1 MTDFRPT
8 RGPAILYGL
17 LILAI
22 GLVYRLSFIYQ
33 GWSATDEGWLQAA
46 GGRIASGQV
55 PYRDFEFLLPP
66 VTIYK
71 EAALAAITGSS
82 WTVLAS
88 RWLFSVE
95 VTVASLLVFLI
106 LRSVVGERT
115 AFFAS
120 LPTVFFT
127 VMILAFTNYTY
138 DAEFL
143 ALVSV
148 TLAVYAGE
156 ARRRLWVMALTAGG
170 VAALAAM
177 AKSPFLAFLPAIPFA
192 ALAGAWLRRD
202 RANTPAMVRS
212 LQRVWPLYLVGAAI
226 VIAAFF
232 AYFAAIGTLPAFV
245 DQAFLLTA
253 RANPVSLRFALIQD
267 LPDYA
272 VRFGRLGLGLVAI
285 ILLLLPFAINR
296 LWELA
301 RTVLLF
307 GALLYVLVYTQ
318 LHPPIPSRPYF
329 INVAYFVVSAVGV
342 IALLVS
348 LAVETPWLARNQT
361 AAGLRSRLP
370 PPELVF
376 LALFLQW
383 LAQFHYDG
391 LVFWFVGSF
400 LSVPVVLIFVRE
412 LGRVRVPAFPGARR
426 LSFGAPATA
435 WVLLGTWL
443 SIGGAG
449 VFLERV
455 YQDAD
460 RPQLTASFSAPKLSG
475 ITTYPETAQRVDG
488 LVAEVDR
495 RTSPGDPVFFFPDFG
510 IMYAVTGRINPTP
523 IDWYNEAFLTPAVTD
538 QVLAA
543 LQRDPPKVVFLQYQ
557 REGAYQRNQPPID
570 YAHSKWAPIFLY
582 LISHYRVD
590 GAVQDIAVLVP
601 AGT

>member
-8 RGPAILYGL
+8 RGPAILYAL
-17 LILAI
+17 LILAV
-22 GLVYRLSFIYQ
+22 GLAYRLSFVYQ

-46 GGRIASGQV
+46 GIRIASGQV
-55 PYRDFEFLLPP
+55 PYRDFEYPLPP

-71 EAALAAITGSS
+71 EAALAAVTGPG

-88 RWLFSVE
+88 RWLFSFE
-95 VTVASLLVFLI
+95 VTLASLLAFLI
-106 LRSVVGERT
+106 LRRAVSDRT
-115 AFFAS
+115 AFFVT

-138 DAEFL
+138 DAEFW

-156 ARRRLWVMALTAGG
+156 GRRQGLVALAAGG
-170 VAALAAM
+170 AAGLAAM

-192 ALAGAWLRRD
+192 ALAGSWLRRGRND
-202 RANTPAMVRS
+202 APQMARS
-212 LQRVWPLYLVGAAI
+212 LQRVWLLYLAGAAI
-226 VIAAFF
+226 VIGGFF
-232 AYFAAIGTLPAFV
+232 AYFASIGLLRSFV
-245 DQAFLLTA
+245 EQAFLLTA

-272 VRFGRLGLGLVAI
+272 VRFGRLGIGVTAI

-296 LWELA
+296 LWEFV
-301 RTVLLF
+301 RTVLLL
-307 GALLYVLVYTQ
+307 GALAYVLLYTQ

-329 INVAYFVVSAVGV
+329 INIAYFVVSGVGV

-348 LAVETPWLARNQT
+348 LILETPWLARNET
-361 AAGLRSRLP
+361 AAGLRSRFP
-370 PPELVF
+370 PLELIF

-391 LVFWFVGSF
+391 LVFWFVGSY
-400 LSVPVVLIFVRE
+400 LSVPVVLIFLRE
-412 LGRVRVPAFPGARR
+412 LGRVRIPVFRGATR
-426 LSFGAPATA
+426 LRFGAPAVA
-435 WVLLGTWL
+435 WVLIATWL

-449 VFLERV
+449 IFLERV

-460 RPQLTASFSAPKLSG
+460 RPLLTASFSPAKLSG
-475 ITTYPETAQRVDG
+475 ITTYPETAQRVDA

-495 RTSPGDPVFFFPDFG
+495 RTKPGDPIFFFPDYG
-510 IMYAVTGRINPTP
+510 IMYAVTGRTNPTP
-523 IDWYNEAFLTPAVTD
+523 LDWYNEAFLTPAVTD

-543 LQRDPPKVVFLQYQ
+543 LQRDPPRVVFLQRQ
-557 REGAYQRNQPPID
+557 REGAYQRDQPPVD
-570 YAHSKWAPIFLY
+570 YVHSKWAPIFLY
-582 LISHYRVD
+582 LIAHYRVD
-590 GAVQDIAVLVP
+590 GGVQDIAILVP
-601 AGT
+601 AGP